1 MPEVRRVLLTG
12 ATGFVGRNLY
22 PKLVDAG
29 FAVVS
34 GSRHPDAAQQQFRG
48 RGFVKL
54 DLGDYHSVLAAMQ
67 GCDAAV
73 YLVHSMADGSGYEK
87 REERAAI
94 AFVRAAEQ
102 AGLKRIV
109 YLGGIQPKRKP
120 SRHLRSRARTG
131 EMLRSGSVSTIEL
144 QAAMVIGAGSE
155 SWRIVRDL
163 AARLP
168 LMVLPKWLESRSQP
182 IYIDDVVAA
191 LRHGLT
197 VGVEGSAVFA
207 LPGPEIISAREILVR
222 TANLLGLQPPMMQV
236 PVLTPR
242 LSAYWIALV
251 TRADQHLAR
260 QLVEGLSSD
269 LVAPNDGFWKLL
281 PNHVRVAFDEAARR
295 ALFAEAQALPLR
307 TRLAEWLLHRLT
319 PQHDRAVKKQ
329 LDQRSPTGVT
339 L

>member
-1 MPEVRRVLLTG
+1 
-12 ATGFVGRNLY
+12 LY

-34 GSRHPDAAQQQFRG
+34 GSRNPEQAEQKFRG
-48 RGFVKL
+48 RAFKKL
-54 DLGDYHSVLAAMQ
+54 DLEDYHSVLAALH

-73 YLVHSMADGSGYEK
+73 YLVHSMAEGSGYEK

-94 AFVRAAEQ
+94 TFLRAAEQ
-102 AGLKRIV
+102 AGVKRIV
-109 YLGGIQPKRKP
+109 YLGGIQPQAKP
-120 SRHLRSRARTG
+120 SRHLQSRAVTG
-131 EMLRSGSVSTIEL
+131 EMLRSGRVSTIEL

-182 IYIDDVVAA
+182 IYVDDVVVA
-191 LRHGLT
+191 LRHALT
-197 VGVEGSAVFA
+197 VDVEGSAVFA

-222 TANLLGLQPPMMQV
+222 TAQQLGLSPPMMQV
-236 PVLTPR
+236 PVITPR
-242 LSAYWIALV
+242 LSSYWISIV
-251 TRADQHLAR
+251 TRANEHISR

-269 LVAPNDGFWKLL
+269 LVAPDDGFWKLV
-281 PNHVRVAFDEAARR
+281 PNHTRVPFDEAARR

-319 PQHDRAVKKQ
+319 PQHEKQLKKQ
-329 LDQRSPTGVT
+329 LERQSAH
-339 L
+339 